1 MLQEK
6 ITIKNKLGLHT
17 RAAAKL
23 VATASKF
30 ESKSELLLDDDQKAD
45 CKSIMSIIL
54 LGVTKGNTL
63 NLVITGADELEARDA
78 IIKLIDDR
86 FDESE

>member
-1 MLQEK
+1 MLQET
-6 ITIKNKLGLHT
+6 ITVQNKLGLHT

-30 ESKSELLLDDDQKAD
+30 ESKSEIEHHDRKAD
-45 CKSIMSIIL
+45 CKSIMSLIL
-54 LGVTKGNTL
+54 LGVTKGNSL
-63 NLVITGADELEARDA
+63 NLTITGADELEAREA
-78 IIKLIDDR
+78 IVKLFNDR

>member
-1 MLQEK
+1 MLREPIVIQN
-6 ITIKNKLGLHT
+6 TLGLHT

-30 ESKSELLLDDDQKAD
+30 ESKIEFIRNDQMAD

-54 LGVTKGNTL
+54 LGAKKGTQMDL
-63 NLVITGADELEARDA
+63 IITGSDELEARDA
-78 IIKLIDDR
+78 ILSLIANK
-86 FDESE
+86 FEEAS

>member
-1 MLQEK
+1 MLKELVVIQN
-6 ITIKNKLGLHT
+6 TLGLHT

-30 ESKSELLLDDDQKAD
+30 ESKIEISRNDQMAD

-54 LGVTKGNTL
+54 LGAKKGTQL
-63 NLVITGADELEARDA
+63 DLIITGADELEARDA
-78 IIKLIDDR
+78 ILSLIANK
-86 FDESE
+86 FEEAS